1 MATFASIQFSSL
13 FGRHLFGRHRRW
25 LVICLGV
32 LSTIAVIAFGSCSAF
47 QSSAL
52 ASPPNIL
59 IDQFGYR
66 PGDQKVAVIQQ
77 ANATEE
83 DDPNLYQHLNDTFQ
97 VIDVEAPDAPVYTAS
112 AEIWADGKIH
122 DQSGD
127 RVAWFDFST
136 VQTPGNYAIQN
147 TRTGETSAQFAI
159 APDVYQNVLK
169 TATRMYYYQRSGFEK
184 APPYADPR
192 WTDRAAFLGPGQ
204 DPEARFVDDKDNAAL
219 ARDMRGG
226 WFDAG
231 DTNKYV
237 TFAAQPLHLLLSAY
251 SQNPDRWPD
260 DFNIP
265 ESNNGIPDLLDE
277 VRYELDWFQRMQ
289 DDDGGVFIK
298 LGTLD
303 HNAASTPGRDRRPRF
318 YGPKCSSSTIDL
330 ASTFAHAAVV
340 FRDFPELQS
349 VAATLEQ
356 RSLQAW
362 DWFNRHPIQTE
373 CDSQEIKAGD
383 ADRDPAVQMGGAI
396 LAAVY
401 LSQLRD
407 DPQFHT
413 YIRDHY
419 SETRPFDDS
428 MGVLYASSV
437 VDGLMTYLQS
447 ANAPADLKAQMEA
460 DFSTLFFDQ
469 LSPFFNDIV
478 NLDPY
483 RAYMPDGQ
491 YHWGSNAVKSNFGNI
506 NQAISAATN
515 DTSAAQMYTNQ
526 ALGYLHYLHGVNPLG
541 IVYLTN
547 MYDVGAE
554 YSANEMFH
562 AWLGDGIYK
571 NAQTSRSGPAPG
583 YVTGGPNNDYTGPAE
598 GIAERPIM
606 RAYLDRSDSELYM
619 WEITEPSITYQAPYI
634 RLLSRL

>member
-1 MATFASIQFSSL
+1 M
-13 FGRHLFGRHRRW
+13 R
-25 LVICLGV
+25 
-32 LSTIAVIAFGSCSAF
+32 
-47 QSSAL
+47 SSAV
-52 ASPPNIL
+52 APPPNIL
-59 IDQFGYR
+59 VDQFGYR
-66 PGDQKVAVIQQ
+66 PSDTKVAVIQQ
-77 ANATEE
+77 ANATAE
-83 DDPNLYQHLNDTFQ
+83 DAPSLYQHLTDTFQ
-97 VIDVEAPDAPVYTAS
+97 VVNVAAPDVPVYVAA
-112 AEIWADGKIH
+112 AELWEAGKIH

-127 RVAWFDFST
+127 RAAWFDFST
-136 VQTPGNYAIQN
+136 VQTPGEYVVKNA
-147 TRTGETSAQFAI
+147 RTGETSAQFAI
-159 APDVYQNVLK
+159 APDVYQDVLK

-184 APPYADPR
+184 APPHADPR

-204 DPEARFVDDKDNAAL
+204 DPEARFVDDKENAAL

-231 DTNKYV
+231 DTNKYI

-251 SQNPDRWPD
+251 TQNPALWTD

-265 ESNNGIPDLLDE
+265 ESGNGIPDLLDE

-298 LGTLD
+298 LGALEYD
-303 HNAASTPGRDRRPRF
+303 AARTPGRDRRPRF

-340 FRDFPELQS
+340 FRDFPALQ
-349 VAATLEQ
+349 AEAETLEA

-362 DWFNRHPIQTE
+362 DWFNRNPIQTE
-373 CDSQEIKAGD
+373 CDTQEIKAGD
-383 ADRDPAVQMGGAI
+383 ADRDPAVQMGGAV

-413 YIRDHY
+413 YVREHY
-419 SETRPFDDS
+419 RETRPFDNA

-437 VDGLMTYLQS
+437 VDGLVAYSQFPKTPTDF
-447 ANAPADLKAQMEA
+447 AAQLSA
-460 DFSTLFFDQ
+460 DFSALFFDQ
-469 LSPFFNDIV
+469 LSPFFERTLD
-478 NLDPY
+478 LDPY

-491 YHWGSNAVKSNFGNI
+491 YHWGSNAVKSNFGNV
-506 NQAISAATN
+506 NDAISAA
-515 DTSAAQMYTNQ
+515 AATRQQADMYTDQ

-541 IVYLTN
+541 MVYLTN

-562 AWLGDGIYK
+562 EWLGRGIYK
-571 NAQTSRSGPAPG
+571 NALTSPSGPAPG
-583 YVTGGPNNDYTGPAE
+583 YLTGGPNNRYTGPAE
-598 GIAERPIM
+598 GLAERPIM

-634 RLLSRL
+634 RLLSRLSRSPLASQSSTSTVLKRPIVN